1 MAQFEGGW
9 KNRGLTDQERALDG
23 RAVMAAQDSQ
33 RTFERIRA
41 QVPRWSPERK
51 SRLVTRLAEEG
62 LSPTQIRQ
70 QITRLGVDPAEV
82 EGTLAKLPQPVTAGA
97 PAQPAPAPTQAATPD
112 PSAPPEPTAQ
122 PQPSAQPEPT
132 AQPSAPEDWSD
143 LMRGLDESVHRKA
156 VAERHAAER
165 TVAGHLVEA
174 PKAVARGATGAL
186 GETLKGLQLDADRME
201 HRRGVGP
208 DRPVEEGRLYRAG
221 EFFSEGVR
229 ERLAPHPAYEQSFV
243 QQAAE
248 GGGSLAFYAGLAVA
262 GRGAGMTRG
271 GAQYV
276 APALSAQAA
285 GQSEAYQNVKQF
297 MEENPE
303 RAAEL
308 GIDDEY
314 ALELSA
320 EGRLP
325 GIVQILS
332 LGPILRRIPES
343 MRPSASAYLMRR
355 MGEAGAT
362 EYTVENAG
370 ALLQNL
376 LRREYDEDHPIWDE
390 VPERGETAAVGAA
403 ALQALLFPLQR
414 RGARAPSATRD
425 TEQDAPLDSL
435 YGQEQQP
442 EGERFERVEPEA
454 PADADMAQTP
464 MDVEQPAAEDARFI
478 ADPQAYGQDQD
489 GVDLGLEAEAEGRPE
504 PAPTTAADDTGA
516 EYPTQ
521 EIPVAQLELSEDV
534 PQFKRGAD
542 DSGVVEP
549 LGGQYERL
557 GTAPILVWEREDG
570 RREVVTGRHRLDLA
584 RRTGEQTIPAQVVR
598 EADGFS
604 REDAMVADAE
614 MNIRDGQGEVADY
627 AAYFK
632 QRGTDEAQAQRRGLL
647 ERAKGRDG
655 FTIASQGSD
664 TLYQLHQGE
673 QIGDRQAAAV
683 ARAAPND
690 ERLQALGI
698 ERIQRGENIETATS
712 MMQAV
717 QAMGAEGR
725 GPEQVDMFGLDDSAM
740 RQAEELAKKAA
751 ARQREISE
759 DIRLLRNPSKNPQRA
774 RELGIDVQDETGAR
788 ERLRSLEAERERW
801 QRWHTDPELRQ
812 TLLQETQ
819 GEAPAQE
826 PAQEQ
831 QPPGPVAEGQTDLLG
846 QAVPEQREAPAEA
859 PAPEQ
864 TDMIGGATQE
874 QQRLHDEQRA
884 VDERLSGG
892 EAGHV
897 PAGAGEGALFD
908 GSQAQTDIA
917 DAPAAPELVY
927 KADGSPYPTQAAARA
942 AARSRKLTDHTPE
955 QVGEGAWALR
965 PPEAEPSA
973 QTDAPAESTA
983 EPSPEAVA
991 EPTPEPQPAAE
1002 PAATTPSEPFTPTHE
1017 ASDGELVRALEDE
1030 DGVYVNQAGEEIIDP
1045 GARPLPAERQQPV
1058 EAAEQPAAEQ
1068 PAAEQPAAEPAAAQD
1083 AEDTA
1088 RALGLDGDLYHG
1100 TAAGI
1105 DFDRFDAARSGSG
1118 VGMNAF
1124 DQGDHFYLTES
1135 RRAAE
1140 LFGQWAENKRELQ
1153 ASRIPPD
1160 DARGS
1165 VLTFRLD
1172 PDARVM
1178 QVEQMPRGRDRAQ
1191 QVIDQA
1197 QEQGYDA
1204 IAFPE
1209 RGFETVEGSLDVYNL
1224 IRSEGLPRTL
1234 IVLNEDALTRA
1245 RDEAQAAAI
1254 DEQQP
1259 RHILRALGAPL
1270 PRSNESKG
1278 DARKRAEKALE
1289 AARRIDEGVDRLT
1302 GKTIKEQILAPLGL
1316 AKNGRVAEIR
1326 ERVKQWRRENPD
1338 SALTE
1343 RAEIARRY
1351 DAGELSVADA
1361 REQGL
1366 LRQHPGAFPKK
1377 VRSLL
1382 HDTGNTGAYDW
1393 QKGLEEFLEAR
1404 GDQNVQDS
1412 YNLNREVAA
1421 GYFDR
1426 GEIGE
1431 TPAHLRR
1438 VLAAREFGLDVP
1450 AKAWAAYEDLSDVR
1464 AQRESRREQAVE
1476 DKEESRRQK
1485 EERLLSSEELALT
1498 DQKFESGR
1506 RTRAIKREVARRLR
1520 EQMERASDPQVRQE
1534 LELSLFFTDR
1544 DSVSDEKGRR
1554 LVAEHSEK
1562 EHDHAREL
1570 RQQLTEEVRR
1580 ENQDRDTEA
1589 LERETQ
1595 AAEGDWLRSR
1605 WRRMSRDHRHR
1616 IAEEAGEADPLST
1629 SRQGHEEIRS
1639 EVLERLRPLIQRDHS
1654 EDSPRTR
1661 LDQMRPSERVE
1672 LARRA
1677 GLKPSRGLVLTGNLS
1692 QSEVETLARQL
1703 EQESPS
1709 RVDQAA
1715 AETDTDPSEAQA
1727 EAGNYRKGQVSLHG
1741 LEISIENPRGSTRSG
1756 TAADGTRWETTM
1768 ADHYGYIRRSEG
1780 ADGDHVDVFLGRQAE
1795 DPSLPVFI
1803 VNQVDPQSGAFDEH
1817 KVMLGYPN
1825 EQAAREGYLANYEPG
1840 WQGLG
1845 SIEAMDLE
1853 GFKAWVRSDQ
1863 TAEPADSL
1871 AGQLAGMDEAELSA
1885 LFDEVAAE
1893 SGAAQTERPQG
1904 ARAKTAEKPDGKKR
1918 PRKQQARAEQQ
1929 ESVERT
1935 AAEIAKSMGGNL
1947 SSAGQ
1952 EAVSG
1957 LAALF
1962 GAKAGRLSSGLSF
1975 DENTYQQAKP
1985 HFQAMLR
1992 DFQAAGKD
2000 LRAFIRAVL
2009 DNFGTGIKPYVLR
2022 FARDLQEE
2030 QGHGDQDAVSAGD
2043 GGAGTAAVPGVD
2055 ALREDGGASEQ
2066 GLEAGAR
2073 DVSGTDRQR
2082 AEVSERG
2089 SEAALQEGG
2098 RGDRARDVH
2107 RVRERPGRDP
2117 QNFTVEPGGLQE
2129 TRGPKQKARD
2139 NLAAIELIQALEAEG
2154 RPATPEE
2161 QAQLARYIGWGGL
2174 KGAFPD
2180 AQGEYAKGYRDIGTR
2195 LRELLSDTEYRT
2207 AERSLQYAHY
2217 TSETVTRGMWDL
2229 VRRLGFDGGQVFEP
2243 GMGVGNFPATMPAD
2257 VAARTHY
2264 AGLELDHITARIA
2277 RALYPRWGVRQDDFT
2292 RAPLPRDTFD
2302 LVIGNPPFADIPIR
2316 SDSRY
2321 PQGFLLHDYFFAKS
2335 LDAVRPGGLLA
2346 FVTSAGTMNKADA
2359 SAREYLADRADLV
2372 GAIRLPGAAFEKTAH
2387 TSVTTDIVVLRKR
2400 LEGEPAGDRS
2410 WTETVEVTLP
2420 NKHGQS
2426 ITGRMSRYFADNPD
2440 MILGEQGFFD
2450 PLYENR
2456 YAVRGIKGQS
2466 LDKALERA
2474 IEQFPENVMAE
2485 EATQAERAEI
2495 DFGTDQKKDGS
2506 FYFDG
2511 ERLMQLNDGVGVPVQ
2526 ARGKGQSSGLPKTH
2540 IERIRGLVPIRDA
2553 LRAVY
2558 AADLA
2563 GQKENAKVARQRLNE
2578 AYDAFVERFGPI
2590 NKLERQTRRA
2600 TLVQKE
2606 AARAEAREE
2615 ARYAGEPWF
2624 EGDFDPS
2631 GMIAEGASLTK
2642 IAAARQAAREAAER
2656 EGRTFDEG
2664 SFDPDSVQDTV
2675 IEKRENIDPFKDDP
2689 ENYRLRAIEE
2699 YNDETGEAIKSGIF
2713 FEDIITRERAPEIRS
2728 VNDAMLHVLNR
2739 KGRLDIPEIAALA
2752 GKSQTQTIEELGESI
2767 FKLPGTEDT
2776 YVLRDAY
2783 LSGNVREK
2791 LRQAEAAAAKNPEF
2805 ERNVAALE
2813 AVQPVDL
2820 TPSEINAALG
2830 APWIPEPV
2838 LEQFATEALGL
2849 RTLTARYTPKLAYW
2863 EIRGDKASAAA
2874 TSEWGT
2880 ADLSATEL
2888 IEHAANRRT
2897 PQIVRKEKLPD
2908 GSEHKWVDSAATQAA
2923 QDKLK
2928 GIKEKFSAWAWE
2940 DEGRAAELAEIYN
2953 EQFNSTV
2960 VREYDGSYLTT
2971 PGVSSAWQWRPHQKR
2986 VIARII
2992 QSGNTYMAHGVG
3004 AGKTSAMIGAGMEMR
3019 RLGLVNKPM
3028 YVVPNHMLGQFAKE
3042 FYEQYPTARIAVADE
3057 RRFHTNRRKQFIANV
3072 ANEDLDAIIITHSS
3086 FFMIPMS
3093 DEFQD
3098 GLIQQQLDDYR
3109 ELLEQMDKDADNRIT
3124 RGRLQKQIERLE
3136 QRLTGK
3142 ADKATDQVFT
3152 FEEMGVDFLF
3162 VDEAH
3167 TFRKLDFATKMSSV
3181 KGITSEGSKAS
3192 WDLYAKSR
3200 YLEGVK
3206 PGQNLVLAS
3215 GTAVTNTMAE
3225 LYTISRYLQPQ
3236 ELEARGLS
3244 HFDAWAGAFGD
3255 TATELEQDA
3264 AGNYKSVTR
3273 FAKFVNVPELSQ
3285 MVRQNMDVV
3294 TSEQLAQYVTR
3305 PRLRGGKRQMHLAE
3319 RSAALID
3326 YQDKLA
3332 ARMKAIE
3339 NRKGPAEKGD
3349 DILLSIIGDG
3359 RHAAIDMRLADPELS
3374 EDPGSKLNLLVENV
3388 ADVYHRT
3395 GAQPFYEPRADGYSE
3410 NPVDAGP
3417 ATQMVFADLGL
3428 SGKRGLSVPNYIR
3441 AELARRGVPRSEIA
3455 DIRDYKSHAAR
3466 QRLFNDMNEGKVRVL
3481 IGSTAKMGT
3490 GVNAQRRLY
3499 AVHNL
3504 DPLWFPADDEQRN
3517 GRIRRQG
3524 NMNPE
3529 IEIHDYS
3536 TKGTYD
3542 ATMWQMMERKAR
3554 FIEAFFRGDPTLRDM
3569 DDLGEA
3575 SQYEQAK
3582 ALSTADPRVMQLTE
3596 LRQDLEREQRR
3607 KDAHQREQSG
3617 IRQRINRAQM
3627 SRQASEN
3634 RIPRIEQDIAQR
3646 QDTTGDAFRAQ
3657 VGDQAFTDRLEA
3669 GQAMLQRIEELKQGQ
3684 GMAPP
3689 KKIGEIGGF
3698 DIMATV
3704 WGTHERFAD
3713 VGLKRAGDYSADVRV
3728 TGSARGLVQS
3738 LEYQLRGF
3746 ESEIEHH
3753 RKRIA
3758 EAEQEIREYESRL
3771 GQEYDGAE
3779 RLEDLQTQVRAIE
3792 AELARESQDAGQAGG
3807 GEERYARG
3815 PYHDPWIGM
3824 VPRQGP
3830 SEHYTQRQGDEAD
3843 WHHSMVV
3850 VDMDAYDADDTL
3862 RYVRY
3867 GDAHEV
3873 RISGSPA
3880 LAPYGR
3886 GRAQIR
3892 RMATEMIERGTPG
3905 DVRLRVDDMALGHE
3919 MEGVDLGALRDWA
3932 EGPSLARSSA
3942 PGQGLLVEQARRHV
3956 AAVSA
3961 GWDGPRLETVQS
3973 VRDLPGDIH
3982 ALAEQAGA
3990 LEDMRGVYYR
4000 GVIYLVADRHDSA
4013 QALERTLLHEAVGHY
4028 GLRNLLG
4035 TRIRPVLN
4043 QVWAATG
4050 GVKGNQS
4057 IIDSYF
4063 QPGTFDPQNAT
4074 HRAIIAEER
4083 LAQMA
4088 EDGTHAGI
4096 IERAVA
4102 ALREWLRGL
4111 GLTIRLNDADLR
4123 ALLRRAHR
4131 SLEAQTPDQM
4141 AGEAAFA
4148 RRGQEGTEALDRQRQ
4163 VSEGIRKGAP
4173 VDRMFSA
4180 VFDLTGSTDEYG
4192 RFRPGVQLT
4201 EQIRKTL
4208 HERTVDPEGTF
4219 GRWLHPL
4226 VERARAGLID
4236 RYGVPESFIQ
4246 RDAARE
4252 SESRRILGQM
4262 EGLVEQIQKADL
4274 SREERLVLQRVL
4286 DEGEVPTEA
4295 LESLSVPI
4303 RAALDDLTGQMIE
4316 LGLMK
4321 ADSAITDWLH
4331 RSYQKHE
4338 AELSGLPKWMHQA
4351 QRKHRKKIG
4360 GDSLRM
4366 RGLKEEVTT
4375 ERLLR
4380 NVPRDWWGR
4389 KLRPGQA
4396 DTHLVGTEWVMLD
4409 RLEHTPEGMDPL
4421 TGMDPAQPAQRRV
4434 RERVFWPADREL
4446 PARFDTWE
4454 NRGTFEVAGTRGEK
4468 LILRRDFTRAER
4480 EDMGQVLDVRYNLIK
4495 SFQLLAHDISS
4506 ARFFSDIAKN
4516 PDWATMEP
4524 TTETG
4529 EAAEIVNAEEARRLS
4544 TFVGVD
4550 WVRVPETRVAKGA
4563 KAFKWG
4569 DLAGMYVRPEIWRDL
4584 NELDIMQTPGTWRK
4598 LLTHWKLNKTARSPV
4613 VHVNNVMSNLGLM
4626 DLIDVRVR
4634 DLAAGIREFAHKG
4647 PMYQEAREHG
4657 AFGGTFVH
4665 QEIQRDVLAPIVD
4678 EMLAEARRGE
4688 ESMGG
4693 RVRFLSQLGYR
4704 LWDGVKK
4711 ADRRMVDFYQV
4722 EDEIFRM
4729 GTYMRL
4735 RGMGMDAPEAAR
4747 QARVQFLDYNI
4758 RAPWVNAARQSVL
4771 PFISYTYR
4779 AAPAIATAI
4788 AHRPWKLA
4796 KYITIGYLTNLLAF
4810 ELEPGDEDEE
4820 RRTMRPEVQGM
4831 TWASIPFTDIGWN
4844 RMVRLPWRDQYDN
4857 PMYIDIMRWVP
4868 AGDVFDT
4875 QQGVTGV
4882 PAWLQMGG
4890 PLQIGFELYLN
4901 KQNFTGQ
4908 EIYDPLASDWQDRL
4922 NARIGYLWRAYVPSG
4937 AYIPGSW
4944 HNASLMSALRGE
4956 RDLLDRPASI
4966 PQSLASGVGI
4976 KARGHDVDLGYWF
4989 RSMEIDQRRR
4999 ALHAE
5004 RRALERD
5011 YRRNAI
5017 SYPAYNRAVR
5027 RIEVKTDHLSS
5038 TAAAIA
5044 PR

>member
-1 MAQFEGGW
+1 M
-9 KNRGLTDQERALDG
+9 
-23 RAVMAAQDSQ
+23 
-33 RTFERIRA
+33 
-41 QVPRWSPERK
+41 
-51 SRLVTRLAEEG
+51 
-62 LSPTQIRQ
+62 
-70 QITRLGVDPAEV
+70 
-82 EGTLAKLPQPVTAGA
+82 
-97 PAQPAPAPTQAATPD
+97 
-112 PSAPPEPTAQ
+112 
-122 PQPSAQPEPT
+122 
-132 AQPSAPEDWSD
+132 
-143 LMRGLDESVHRKA
+143 
-156 VAERHAAER
+156 
-165 TVAGHLVEA
+165 
-174 PKAVARGATGAL
+174 
-186 GETLKGLQLDADRME
+186 
-201 HRRGVGP
+201 
-208 DRPVEEGRLYRAG
+208 
-221 EFFSEGVR
+221 
-229 ERLAPHPAYEQSFV
+229 
-243 QQAAE
+243 
-248 GGGSLAFYAGLAVA
+248 
-262 GRGAGMTRG
+262 
-271 GAQYV
+271 
-276 APALSAQAA
+276 
-285 GQSEAYQNVKQF
+285 
-297 MEENPE
+297 
-303 RAAEL
+303 
-308 GIDDEY
+308 
-314 ALELSA
+314 
-320 EGRLP
+320 
-325 GIVQILS
+325 
-332 LGPILRRIPES
+332 
-343 MRPSASAYLMRR
+343 
-355 MGEAGAT
+355 
-362 EYTVENAG
+362 
-370 ALLQNL
+370 
-376 LRREYDEDHPIWDE
+376 
-390 VPERGETAAVGAA
+390 
-403 ALQALLFPLQR
+403 
-414 RGARAPSATRD
+414 
-425 TEQDAPLDSL
+425 
-435 YGQEQQP
+435 
-442 EGERFERVEPEA
+442 
-454 PADADMAQTP
+454 
-464 MDVEQPAAEDARFI
+464 
-478 ADPQAYGQDQD
+478 
-489 GVDLGLEAEAEGRPE
+489 
-504 PAPTTAADDTGA
+504 
-516 EYPTQ
+516 
-521 EIPVAQLELSEDV
+521 
-534 PQFKRGAD
+534 
-542 DSGVVEP
+542 
-549 LGGQYERL
+549 
-557 GTAPILVWEREDG
+557 
-570 RREVVTGRHRLDLA
+570 
-584 RRTGEQTIPAQVVR
+584 
-598 EADGFS
+598 
-604 REDAMVADAE
+604 
-614 MNIRDGQGEVADY
+614 
-627 AAYFK
+627 
-632 QRGTDEAQAQRRGLL
+632 
-647 ERAKGRDG
+647 
-655 FTIASQGSD
+655 
-664 TLYQLHQGE
+664 
-673 QIGDRQAAAV
+673 
-683 ARAAPND
+683 
-690 ERLQALGI
+690 
-698 ERIQRGENIETATS
+698 
-712 MMQAV
+712 
-717 QAMGAEGR
+717 
-725 GPEQVDMFGLDDSAM
+725 
-740 RQAEELAKKAA
+740 
-751 ARQREISE
+751 
-759 DIRLLRNPSKNPQRA
+759 
-774 RELGIDVQDETGAR
+774 
-788 ERLRSLEAERERW
+788 
-801 QRWHTDPELRQ
+801 
-812 TLLQETQ
+812 
-819 GEAPAQE
+819 
-826 PAQEQ
+826 
-831 QPPGPVAEGQTDLLG
+831 
-846 QAVPEQREAPAEA
+846 
-859 PAPEQ
+859 
-864 TDMIGGATQE
+864 
-874 QQRLHDEQRA
+874 
-884 VDERLSGG
+884 
-892 EAGHV
+892 
-897 PAGAGEGALFD
+897 
-908 GSQAQTDIA
+908 
-917 DAPAAPELVY
+917 
-927 KADGSPYPTQAAARA
+927 
-942 AARSRKLTDHTPE
+942 
-955 QVGEGAWALR
+955 
-965 PPEAEPSA
+965 
-973 QTDAPAESTA
+973 
-983 EPSPEAVA
+983 
-991 EPTPEPQPAAE
+991 
-1002 PAATTPSEPFTPTHE
+1002 
-1017 ASDGELVRALEDE
+1017 
-1030 DGVYVNQAGEEIIDP
+1030 
-1045 GARPLPAERQQPV
+1045 
-1058 EAAEQPAAEQ
+1058 
-1068 PAAEQPAAEPAAAQD
+1068 
-1083 AEDTA
+1083 
-1088 RALGLDGDLYHG
+1088 
-1100 TAAGI
+1100 
-1105 DFDRFDAARSGSG
+1105 
-1118 VGMNAF
+1118 
-1124 DQGDHFYLTES
+1124 
-1135 RRAAE
+1135 
-1140 LFGQWAENKRELQ
+1140 
-1153 ASRIPPD
+1153 
-1160 DARGS
+1160 
-1165 VLTFRLD
+1165 
-1172 PDARVM
+1172 
-1178 QVEQMPRGRDRAQ
+1178 
-1191 QVIDQA
+1191 
-1197 QEQGYDA
+1197 
-1204 IAFPE
+1204 
-1209 RGFETVEGSLDVYNL
+1209 
-1224 IRSEGLPRTL
+1224 
-1234 IVLNEDALTRA
+1234 
-1245 RDEAQAAAI
+1245 
-1254 DEQQP
+1254 
-1259 RHILRALGAPL
+1259 
-1270 PRSNESKG
+1270 
-1278 DARKRAEKALE
+1278 
-1289 AARRIDEGVDRLT
+1289 
-1302 GKTIKEQILAPLGL
+1302 
-1316 AKNGRVAEIR
+1316 
-1326 ERVKQWRRENPD
+1326 
-1338 SALTE
+1338 
-1343 RAEIARRY
+1343 
-1351 DAGELSVADA
+1351 
-1361 REQGL
+1361 
-1366 LRQHPGAFPKK
+1366 
-1377 VRSLL
+1377 
-1382 HDTGNTGAYDW
+1382 
-1393 QKGLEEFLEAR
+1393 
-1404 GDQNVQDS
+1404 
-1412 YNLNREVAA
+1412 
-1421 GYFDR
+1421 
-1426 GEIGE
+1426 
-1431 TPAHLRR
+1431 
-1438 VLAAREFGLDVP
+1438 
-1450 AKAWAAYEDLSDVR
+1450 
-1464 AQRESRREQAVE
+1464 
-1476 DKEESRRQK
+1476 
-1485 EERLLSSEELALT
+1485 
-1498 DQKFESGR
+1498 
-1506 RTRAIKREVARRLR
+1506 
-1520 EQMERASDPQVRQE
+1520 
-1534 LELSLFFTDR
+1534 
-1544 DSVSDEKGRR
+1544 
-1554 LVAEHSEK
+1554 
-1562 EHDHAREL
+1562 
-1570 RQQLTEEVRR
+1570 
-1580 ENQDRDTEA
+1580 
-1589 LERETQ
+1589 
-1595 AAEGDWLRSR
+1595 
-1605 WRRMSRDHRHR
+1605 
-1616 IAEEAGEADPLST
+1616 
-1629 SRQGHEEIRS
+1629 
-1639 EVLERLRPLIQRDHS
+1639 
-1654 EDSPRTR
+1654 
-1661 LDQMRPSERVE
+1661 
-1672 LARRA
+1672 
-1677 GLKPSRGLVLTGNLS
+1677 
-1692 QSEVETLARQL
+1692 
-1703 EQESPS
+1703 
-1709 RVDQAA
+1709 
-1715 AETDTDPSEAQA
+1715 
-1727 EAGNYRKGQVSLHG
+1727 
-1741 LEISIENPRGSTRSG
+1741 
-1756 TAADGTRWETTM
+1756 
-1768 ADHYGYIRRSEG
+1768 
-1780 ADGDHVDVFLGRQAE
+1780 
-1795 DPSLPVFI
+1795 
-1803 VNQVDPQSGAFDEH
+1803 
-1817 KVMLGYPN
+1817 
-1825 EQAAREGYLANYEPG
+1825 
-1840 WQGLG
+1840 
-1845 SIEAMDLE
+1845 
-1853 GFKAWVRSDQ
+1853 
-1863 TAEPADSL
+1863 
-1871 AGQLAGMDEAELSA
+1871 
-1885 LFDEVAAE
+1885 
-1893 SGAAQTERPQG
+1893 
-1904 ARAKTAEKPDGKKR
+1904 
-1918 PRKQQARAEQQ
+1918 
-1929 ESVERT
+1929 
-1935 AAEIAKSMGGNL
+1935 
-1947 SSAGQ
+1947 
-1952 EAVSG
+1952 
-1957 LAALF
+1957 
-1962 GAKAGRLSSGLSF
+1962 
-1975 DENTYQQAKP
+1975 
-1985 HFQAMLR
+1985 
-1992 DFQAAGKD
+1992 
-2000 LRAFIRAVL
+2000 
-2009 DNFGTGIKPYVLR
+2009 
-2022 FARDLQEE
+2022 
-2030 QGHGDQDAVSAGD
+2030 
-2043 GGAGTAAVPGVD
+2043 
-2055 ALREDGGASEQ
+2055 
-2066 GLEAGAR
+2066 
-2073 DVSGTDRQR
+2073 
-2082 AEVSERG
+2082 
-2089 SEAALQEGG
+2089 
-2098 RGDRARDVH
+2098 
-2107 RVRERPGRDP
+2107 
-2117 QNFTVEPGGLQE
+2117 
-2129 TRGPKQKARD
+2129 
-2139 NLAAIELIQALEAEG
+2139 
-2154 RPATPEE
+2154 
-2161 QAQLARYIGWGGL
+2161 
-2174 KGAFPD
+2174 
-2180 AQGEYAKGYRDIGTR
+2180 
-2195 LRELLSDTEYRT
+2195 
-2207 AERSLQYAHY
+2207 QYAHY

-2420 NKHGQS
+2420 NKQGQS
-2426 ITGRMSRYFADNPD
+2426 ITGRMSRYFAENPE
-2440 MILGEQGFFD
+2440 MVLGEQGFFD

-2456 YAVRGIKGQS
+2456 YAVRGVKGQP
-2466 LDKALERA
+2466 LDKALARA

-2485 EATQAERAEI
+2485 GVTQDERAEI

-2511 ERLMQLNDGVGVPVQ
+2511 ERLMQVRDGVGVPVQ
-2526 ARGKGQSSGLPKTH
+2526 ARGKGQAGIAKGH

-2563 GQKENAKVARQRLNE
+2563 GQADNAKVARARLNE

-2590 NKLERQTRRA
+2590 NKLERQFRRP
-2600 TLVQKE
+2600 TIVQQE

-2615 ARYAGEPWF
+2615 ARYAGEIWR
-2624 EGDFDPS
+2624 EGDFDAS
-2631 GMIAEGASLTK
+2631 GLIAEGASLTK
-2642 IAAARQAAREAAER
+2642 VAAARKTAREQAER
-2656 EGRTFDEG
+2656 EGRSFDEG
-2664 SFDPDSVQDTV
+2664 SFDPAAMEDLV
-2675 IEKRENIDPFKDDP
+2675 IEKRENIDPFMDDP
-2689 ENYRLRAIEE
+2689 ESYRLRAIEVYSE
-2699 YNDETGEAIKSGIF
+2699 ETGESGKSDVF
-2713 FEDIITRERAPEIRS
+2713 FENIITRERAPEIRS

-2739 KGRLDIPEIAALA
+2739 KGRLDIPEIAALS
-2752 GKSQTQTIEELGESI
+2752 GKSQTQAIEELGESI
-2767 FKLPGTEDT
+2767 YKLPGTEDT

-2791 LRQAEAAAAKNPEF
+2791 LRRAEAAAEKNPEF
-2805 ERNVAALE
+2805 ERNVTALE

-2820 TPSEINAALG
+2820 TPSEISATLG
-2830 APWIPEPV
+2830 APWIPEAIV
-2838 LEQFATEALGL
+2838 ERFATDGLGL

-2863 EIRGDKASAAA
+2863 EVSGDKGSAASTA
-2874 TSEWGT
+2874 EWGT

-2888 IEHAANRRT
+2888 IEHALNRRT
-2897 PQIVRKEKLPD
+2897 PQVTRSEKLAD
-2908 GSEHKWVDSAATQAA
+2908 GTRTTWVDTEATQAA

-2928 GIKEKFSAWAWE
+2928 TIKEKFSTWAWE

-2971 PGVSSAWQWRPHQKR
+2971 LGVSSAWQWRPHQKR

-3004 AGKTSAMIGAGMEMR
+3004 AGKTSAMIGSGMEMR

-3028 YVVPNHMLGQFAKE
+3028 YVVPNHMLAQFTKE

-3057 RRFHTNRRKQFIANV
+3057 RRFHTSRRKQFIANV
-3072 ANEDLDAIIITHSS
+3072 ASEDLDAIIITHSA
-3086 FFMIPMS
+3086 FGMIPVS
-3093 DEFQD
+3093 NEFQD
-3098 GLIQQQLDDYR
+3098 GLIQQQIDDYR
-3109 ELLEQMDKDADNRIT
+3109 ELLEQMDKDAENRIT
-3124 RGRLQKQIERLE
+3124 RSRLQKQIERLE

-3142 ADKATDQVFT
+3142 AEKATDQVFT

-3167 TFRKLDFATKMSSV
+3167 YFRKLDFATKMSGV
-3181 KGITSEGSKAS
+3181 KGVSPEGSKAS

-3200 YLEGVK
+3200 HLERVN

-3255 TATELEQDA
+3255 TVTDLEQDA

-3273 FAKFVNVPELSQ
+3273 FAKFVNVPELSN

-3294 TSEQLAQYVTR
+3294 TSQQLGEYVTR
-3305 PRLRGGKRQMHLAE
+3305 PRLRGGKRQMNLAE
-3319 RSAALID
+3319 RSEALVE
-3326 YQDKLA
+3326 YQAKLA
-3332 ARMKAIE
+3332 ARMEAIE
-3339 NRKGPAEKGD
+3339 RRKGPPEPGD
-3349 DILLSIIGDG
+3349 DIMLSVINDG
-3359 RHAAIDMRLADPELS
+3359 RHAAIDMRLADREVS
-3374 EDPGSKLNLLVENV
+3374 EDPGSKLNMLIDNV
-3388 ADVYHRT
+3388 AEIHRRT
-3395 GAQPFYEPRADGYSE
+3395 SAQPFYEPRADGYSE
-3410 NPVDAGP
+3410 TPVDAGP
-3417 ATQMVFADLGL
+3417 ATQMIFANLGL
-3428 SGKRGLSVPNYIR
+3428 SGTRGFSVPNYIR

-3455 DIRDYKSHAAR
+3455 DIRDYKTHAAR
-3466 QRLFNDMNEGKVRVL
+3466 QRLFNDVNEGKVRVL
-3481 IGSTAKMGT
+3481 IGSTAKMST

-3504 DPLWFPADDEQRN
+3504 DPLWYPADDEQRN
-3517 GRIRRQG
+3517 GRILRQG

-3542 ATMWQMMERKAR
+3542 STMWQMMERKAR
-3554 FIEAFFRGDPTLRDM
+3554 FIEGFFRGDPTLRDM

-3582 ALSTADPRVMQLTE
+3582 ALSTADPRIMQLTE
-3596 LRQDLEREQRR
+3596 LRQNLEREQRR
-3607 KDAHQREQSG
+3607 KAAHQREQSV

-3646 QDTTGDAFRAQ
+3646 QDTSGEAFTAKI
-3657 VGDQAFTDRLEA
+3657 GDQAFTDRLEA

-3728 TGSARGLVQS
+3728 TGSARGLIQS
-3738 LEYQLRGF
+3738 LEHQLRGF

-3753 RKRIA
+3753 RKRIT
-3758 EAEQEIREYESRL
+3758 EAEQEVREYESRL
-3771 GQEYDGAE
+3771 SQEYDGAE
-3779 RLEDLQTQVRAIE
+3779 RLEDLQGQVRALE
-3792 AELARESQDAGQAGG
+3792 AELARESQEGGEAGG
-3807 GEERYARG
+3807 SEERYARG

-3830 SEHYTQRQGDEAD
+3830 SEHYTQRQGDAVD
-3843 WHHSMVV
+3843 WHHSNIV
-3850 VDMDAYDADDTL
+3850 VDMDAYEADDTL

-3892 RMATEMIERGTPG
+3892 RMATEMVERGTPG

-3932 EGPSLARSSA
+3932 EGPSLKRSSTL
-3942 PGQGLLVEQARRHV
+3942 GQGLPVEQARRHV
-3956 AAVSA
+3956 ATVSA
-3961 GWDGPRLETVQS
+3961 GWNGPRLETVQS
-3973 VRDLPGDIH
+3973 VRDLPADIH

-4035 TRIRPVLN
+4035 TGIRPVLN

-4050 GVKGNQS
+4050 GVKGNQA

-4409 RLEHTPEGMDPL
+4409 RLEYTPEGMDPL
-4421 TGMDPAQPAQRRV
+4421 TGMDPAQLAQRRV

-4529 EAAEIVNAEEARRLS
+4529 EAPEIVNAEEARRLS

-4563 KAFKWG
+4563 RAFKWG

-4598 LLTHWKLNKTARSPV
+4598 LLTHWKLMKTARSPV

-4796 KYITIGYLTNLLAF
+4796 KYITIGYLANLLAF

-4857 PMYIDIMRWVP
+4857 PMYLDIMRWVP

-4908 EIYDPLASDWQDRL
+4908 EIYDPLASDWRDRL
-4922 NARIGYLWRAYVPSG
+4922 NARMGFLWRAYVPSG

-4956 RDLLDRPASI
+4956 RDLLDRPTSI

-4989 RSMEIDQRRR
+4989 RSMEIEQRRR

-5011 YRRNAI
+5011 YQRNAI

-5027 RIEVKTDHLSS
+5027 RVEAKTNHLSS

>member
-1 MAQFEGGW
+1 
-9 KNRGLTDQERALDG
+9 
-23 RAVMAAQDSQ
+23 
-33 RTFERIRA
+33 
-41 QVPRWSPERK
+41 
-51 SRLVTRLAEEG
+51 
-62 LSPTQIRQ
+62 
-70 QITRLGVDPAEV
+70 
-82 EGTLAKLPQPVTAGA
+82 
-97 PAQPAPAPTQAATPD
+97 
-112 PSAPPEPTAQ
+112 
-122 PQPSAQPEPT
+122 
-132 AQPSAPEDWSD
+132 
-143 LMRGLDESVHRKA
+143 
-156 VAERHAAER
+156 
-165 TVAGHLVEA
+165 
-174 PKAVARGATGAL
+174 
-186 GETLKGLQLDADRME
+186 
-201 HRRGVGP
+201 
-208 DRPVEEGRLYRAG
+208 
-221 EFFSEGVR
+221 
-229 ERLAPHPAYEQSFV
+229 
-243 QQAAE
+243 
-248 GGGSLAFYAGLAVA
+248 
-262 GRGAGMTRG
+262 
-271 GAQYV
+271 
-276 APALSAQAA
+276 
-285 GQSEAYQNVKQF
+285 
-297 MEENPE
+297 
-303 RAAEL
+303 
-308 GIDDEY
+308 
-314 ALELSA
+314 
-320 EGRLP
+320 
-325 GIVQILS
+325 
-332 LGPILRRIPES
+332 
-343 MRPSASAYLMRR
+343 
-355 MGEAGAT
+355 
-362 EYTVENAG
+362 
-370 ALLQNL
+370 
-376 LRREYDEDHPIWDE
+376 
-390 VPERGETAAVGAA
+390 
-403 ALQALLFPLQR
+403 
-414 RGARAPSATRD
+414 
-425 TEQDAPLDSL
+425 
-435 YGQEQQP
+435 
-442 EGERFERVEPEA
+442 
-454 PADADMAQTP
+454 
-464 MDVEQPAAEDARFI
+464 
-478 ADPQAYGQDQD
+478 
-489 GVDLGLEAEAEGRPE
+489 
-504 PAPTTAADDTGA
+504 
-516 EYPTQ
+516 
-521 EIPVAQLELSEDV
+521 
-534 PQFKRGAD
+534 
-542 DSGVVEP
+542 
-549 LGGQYERL
+549 
-557 GTAPILVWEREDG
+557 
-570 RREVVTGRHRLDLA
+570 
-584 RRTGEQTIPAQVVR
+584 
-598 EADGFS
+598 
-604 REDAMVADAE
+604 
-614 MNIRDGQGEVADY
+614 
-627 AAYFK
+627 
-632 QRGTDEAQAQRRGLL
+632 
-647 ERAKGRDG
+647 
-655 FTIASQGSD
+655 
-664 TLYQLHQGE
+664 
-673 QIGDRQAAAV
+673 
-683 ARAAPND
+683 
-690 ERLQALGI
+690 
-698 ERIQRGENIETATS
+698 
-712 MMQAV
+712 
-717 QAMGAEGR
+717 
-725 GPEQVDMFGLDDSAM
+725 
-740 RQAEELAKKAA
+740 
-751 ARQREISE
+751 
-759 DIRLLRNPSKNPQRA
+759 
-774 RELGIDVQDETGAR
+774 
-788 ERLRSLEAERERW
+788 
-801 QRWHTDPELRQ
+801 
-812 TLLQETQ
+812 
-819 GEAPAQE
+819 
-826 PAQEQ
+826 
-831 QPPGPVAEGQTDLLG
+831 
-846 QAVPEQREAPAEA
+846 
-859 PAPEQ
+859 
-864 TDMIGGATQE
+864 MIGGATPE

-942 AARSRKLTDHTPE
+942 AARSRKLSDHTPE

-965 PPEAEPSA
+965 PPQAEPSA
-973 QTDAPAESTA
+973 QTAAPAEAAT

-1030 DGVYVNQAGEEIIDP
+1030 DGVYVNQAGEEIIDS

-1058 EAAEQPAAEQ
+1058 EAAEQT
-1068 PAAEQPAAEPAAAQD
+1068 AAEPAAAQG

-1153 ASRIPPD
+1153 ASRMPPD

-1178 QVEQMPRGRDRAQ
+1178 QVERMPRGRDRAQ
-1191 QVIDQA
+1191 KVIDQA

-1234 IVLNEDALTRA
+1234 IVLNEDAFTRT

-1351 DAGELSVADA
+1351 DAGKLSVADA
-1361 REQGL
+1361 WEQGL
-1366 LRQHPGAFPKK
+1366 IRQHPGAFPKK

-1382 HDTGNTGAYDW
+1382 HDTGNTGVYDW

-1404 GDQNVQDS
+1404 DDQNVQDS

-1421 GYFDR
+1421 GYFDG

-1431 TPAHLRR
+1431 IPAHLRR

-1464 AQRESRREQAVE
+1464 AERERSREQAAE
-1476 DKEESRRQK
+1476 REQERQRQQEEQALDA
-1485 EERLLSSEELALT
+1485 ERLMEY
-1498 DQKFESGR
+1498 DRGHESGR
-1506 RTRAIKREVARRLR
+1506 RKKAIRREAARRLR
-1520 EQMERASDPQVRQE
+1520 EQMERAGDPQVRRE
-1534 LELSLFFTDR
+1534 LELALYVADRGSFTD
-1544 DSVSDEKGRR
+1544 EHGRKLLSNMSPR
-1554 LVAEHSEK
+1554 AQEQ
-1562 EHDHAREL
+1562 AREL
-1570 RQQLTEEVRR
+1570 KQQIIEEVRR
-1580 ENQDRDTEA
+1580 DTQDRDTES

-1595 AAEGDWLRSR
+1595 EAEGGWLRAR
-1605 WRRMSRDHRHR
+1605 WRRMENYQRQR
-1616 IAEEAGEADPLST
+1616 IAEEAGEADPEWT
-1629 SRQGHEEIRS
+1629 SRQGHEQIS
-1639 EVLERLRPLIQRDHS
+1639 ASTLERLRPLIERDHS

-1661 LDQMRPSERVE
+1661 LEQMRPSERVQ

-1677 GLKPSRGLVLTGNLS
+1677 GLEARKGLAAPHVLRES
-1692 QSEVETLARQL
+1692 DVEALARQL

-1715 AETDTDPSEAQA
+1715 AETETAPSEAQA

-1893 SGAAQTERPQG
+1893 RGAAQTERPQG

-1952 EAVSG
+1952 EAVAG

-1962 GAKAGRLSSGLSF
+1962 GTKAGRLSSGLSF

-2022 FARDLQEE
+2022 FARDLQEG

-2043 GGAGTAAVPGVD
+2043 AGAGAADLPRAD
-2055 ALREDGGASEQ
+2055 ALRNDGGASER
-2066 GLEAGAR
+2066 GVETGAR
-2073 DVSGTDRQR
+2073 HVPRTDGQR
-2082 AEVSERG
+2082 AEVPGRG
-2089 SEAALQEGG
+2089 GEGAASPGG

-2107 RVRERPGRDP
+2107 RLRERPGRDP

-2129 TRGPKQKARD
+2129 TRGPKQKAQD
-2139 NLAAIELIQALEAEG
+2139 NLRAIELIQALEAEG

-2257 VAARTHY
+2257 VAACTHY

-2292 RAPLPRDTFD
+2292 RTPLPRDTFD

-2400 LEGEPAGDRS
+2400 LEGELAGDRS

-2426 ITGRMSRYFADNPD
+2426 ITGRMSRYFAENPE
-2440 MILGEQGFFD
+2440 MVLGEQGFFD

-2456 YAVRGIKGQS
+2456 YAVRGIKGQP
-2466 LDKALERA
+2466 LDKALARA

-2485 EATQAERAEI
+2485 GVTQDERAEI

-2511 ERLMQLNDGVGVPVQ
+2511 ERLMQVRDGVGVPVK
-2526 ARGKGQSSGLPKTH
+2526 ARGKGQAGIPKEH

-2563 GQKENAKVARQRLNE
+2563 GQPDNAKVARQRLNE

-2590 NKLERQTRRA
+2590 NKLERQYRRP
-2600 TLVQKE
+2600 TIVQQE

-2615 ARYAGEPWF
+2615 ARYAGELWH
-2624 EGDFDPS
+2624 EGDFDAS
-2631 GMIAEGASLTK
+2631 GLIAEGASLTK
-2642 IAAARQAAREAAER
+2642 IAAVRKAAREQAER
-2656 EGRTFDEG
+2656 EGRSFDEG
-2664 SFDPDSVQDTV
+2664 SFDPAAMEDLV
-2675 IEKRENIDPFKDDP
+2675 IEKRENIDPFMDDP
-2689 ENYRLRAIEE
+2689 ESYRLRAIER
-2699 YNDETGEAIKSGIF
+2699 YNDETGEVTKGGVF
-2713 FEDIITRERAPEIRS
+2713 RENIITRERAPEIRS

-2739 KGRLDIPEIAALA
+2739 KGRLDIPEIAALS
-2752 GKSQTQTIEELGESI
+2752 GKSQTQAIEELGESI

-2791 LRQAEAAAAKNPEF
+2791 LRRAEAAAEKNPEF

-2820 TPSEINAALG
+2820 TPSEISATLG
-2830 APWIPEPV
+2830 APWIPEAIV
-2838 LEQFATEALGL
+2838 ERFATDGLGL

-2863 EIRGDKASAAA
+2863 EVSGDKGSAASTA
-2874 TSEWGT
+2874 EWGT

-2888 IEHAANRRT
+2888 IEHALNRRT
-2897 PQIVRKEKLPD
+2897 PQVTRSEKLAD
-2908 GSEHKWVDSAATQAA
+2908 GTRTTWVDTEATQAA

-2928 GIKEKFSAWAWE
+2928 TIKEKFSTWAWE

-3004 AGKTSAMIGAGMEMR
+3004 AGKTSAMIGSGMEMR
-3019 RLGLVNKPM
+3019 RLGLVKKPM
-3028 YVVPNHMLGQFAKE
+3028 YVVPNHMLAQFTKE

-3057 RRFHTNRRKQFIANV
+3057 RRFHTSRRKQFIANV
-3072 ANEDLDAIIITHSS
+3072 ASEDLDAIIITHSA
-3086 FFMIPMS
+3086 FGMIPVS
-3093 DEFQD
+3093 NEFQD
-3098 GLIQQQLDDYR
+3098 GLIQQQIDDYR
-3109 ELLEQMDKDADNRIT
+3109 ELLEQMDKDAENRIT
-3124 RGRLQKQIERLE
+3124 RSRLQKQIERLE

-3142 ADKATDQVFT
+3142 AEKATDQVFT

-3167 TFRKLDFATKMSSV
+3167 YFRKLDFATKMSGV
-3181 KGITSEGSKAS
+3181 KGVSPEGSKAS

-3200 YLEGVK
+3200 HLERVN

-3255 TATELEQDA
+3255 TVTDLEQDA

-3273 FAKFVNVPELSQ
+3273 FAKFVNVPELSN

-3294 TSEQLAQYVTR
+3294 TSQQLGEYVTR
-3305 PRLRGGKRQMHLAE
+3305 PRLRGGKRQMNLAE
-3319 RSAALID
+3319 RSEALVE
-3326 YQDKLA
+3326 YQAKLA
-3332 ARMKAIE
+3332 ARMEAIE
-3339 NRKGPAEKGD
+3339 RRKGPPEPGD
-3349 DILLSIIGDG
+3349 DIMLSVINDG
-3359 RHAAIDMRLADPELS
+3359 RHAAIDMRLADREVS
-3374 EDPGSKLNLLVENV
+3374 EDPGSKLNMLIDNV
-3388 ADVYHRT
+3388 AEIHRRT
-3395 GAQPFYEPRADGYSE
+3395 SAQPFYEPRADGYSE
-3410 NPVDAGP
+3410 TPVDAGP
-3417 ATQMVFADLGL
+3417 ATQMIFANLGL
-3428 SGKRGLSVPNYIR
+3428 SGTRGFSVPNYIR

-3455 DIRDYKSHAAR
+3455 DIRDYKTHAAR
-3466 QRLFNDMNEGKVRVL
+3466 QRLFNDVNEGKVRVL
-3481 IGSTAKMGT
+3481 IGSTAKMST

-3504 DPLWFPADDEQRN
+3504 DPLWYPADDEQRN
-3517 GRIRRQG
+3517 GRILRQG

-3542 ATMWQMMERKAR
+3542 STMWQMMERKAR
-3554 FIEAFFRGDPTLRDM
+3554 FIEGFFRGDPTLRDM

-3582 ALSTADPRVMQLTE
+3582 ALSTADPRIMQLTE
-3596 LRQDLEREQRR
+3596 LRQNLEREQRR
-3607 KDAHQREQSG
+3607 KAAHQREQSV

-3634 RIPRIEQDIAQR
+3634 RIPRIEEDIAQR
-3646 QDTTGDAFRAQ
+3646 QDTSGEAFTAKI
-3657 VGDQAFTDRLEA
+3657 GDQAFTDRLEA

-3728 TGSARGLVQS
+3728 TGSARGLIQS
-3738 LEYQLRGF
+3738 LEHQLRGF

-3753 RKRIA
+3753 RKRIT
-3758 EAEQEIREYESRL
+3758 EAEQEVREYESRL
-3771 GQEYDGAE
+3771 SQEYDGAE
-3779 RLEDLQTQVRAIE
+3779 RLEDLQGQVRALE
-3792 AELARESQDAGQAGG
+3792 AELARESQEGGEAGG
-3807 GEERYARG
+3807 SEERYARG

-3830 SEHYTQRQGDEAD
+3830 SEHYTQRQGDAVD
-3843 WHHSMVV
+3843 WHHSNIV
-3850 VDMDAYDADDTL
+3850 VDMDAYEADSTL

-3892 RMATEMIERGTPG
+3892 RMATEMVERGTPG

-3932 EGPSLARSSA
+3932 EGPSLKRSSTL
-3942 PGQGLLVEQARRHV
+3942 GQGLPVEQARRHV

-3961 GWDGPRLETVQS
+3961 GWNGPRLETVQS
-3973 VRDLPGDIH
+3973 VRDLPADIH

-4173 VDRMFSA
+4173 VDRLFSA

-4226 VERARAGLID
+4226 VERGRAGLID

-4295 LESLSVPI
+4295 LESLSTPI

-4316 LGLMK
+4316 LGLIK

-4409 RLEHTPEGMDPL
+4409 RLEPTPEGMDPL
-4421 TGMDPAQPAQRRV
+4421 TGMDPAQPTHRRV

-4454 NRGTFEVAGTRGEK
+4454 NRGTFEVAGARGDK

-4516 PDWATMEP
+4516 PDWATHEP

-4529 EAAEIVNAEEARRLS
+4529 EAPEIVNAEEARRLS

-4598 LLTHWKLNKTARSPV
+4598 LLTHWKLNKALALDTPIPTADGWTTMGEIQEGDTLFDENGKPCTVLEVKDVQHGRPCYRVEFSDGTSIVADDEHWWFTNHRNDGGAVRTTEEIRNTLTINHRGEAAHSIRVAGALELPDADLPLPPYALGVWLGDGHKRSPRLYVGGQDLEEVVSNLESSGVVCTAPIKDKRNNVYSFTIQKQPGRCIRGHDDSHRNPKNCGECEREARREKSIGEPMSPVVNADFGDRMRDLGVIGDKHIPGEYLRASQQQRLELLQGIVDSDGCITTKGECIIISSSERLARGIKELVTSLGYKPTLRPSESRLNGECVGTHWRIYFRPNTDRPVATIRRKAERIRPASVSRRRSGNRQIVSITPVDSVPVRCIAVSSESHLYLAGDGMVPTHNTARSPV

-5027 RIEVKTDHLSS
+5027 RVEAKTDHLSS
-5038 TAAAIA
+5038 AAAAIA

>member
-1 MAQFEGGW
+1 
-9 KNRGLTDQERALDG
+9 
-23 RAVMAAQDSQ
+23 
-33 RTFERIRA
+33 
-41 QVPRWSPERK
+41 
-51 SRLVTRLAEEG
+51 
-62 LSPTQIRQ
+62 
-70 QITRLGVDPAEV
+70 
-82 EGTLAKLPQPVTAGA
+82 
-97 PAQPAPAPTQAATPD
+97 
-112 PSAPPEPTAQ
+112 
-122 PQPSAQPEPT
+122 
-132 AQPSAPEDWSD
+132 
-143 LMRGLDESVHRKA
+143 
-156 VAERHAAER
+156 
-165 TVAGHLVEA
+165 
-174 PKAVARGATGAL
+174 
-186 GETLKGLQLDADRME
+186 
-201 HRRGVGP
+201 
-208 DRPVEEGRLYRAG
+208 
-221 EFFSEGVR
+221 
-229 ERLAPHPAYEQSFV
+229 
-243 QQAAE
+243 
-248 GGGSLAFYAGLAVA
+248 
-262 GRGAGMTRG
+262 
-271 GAQYV
+271 
-276 APALSAQAA
+276 
-285 GQSEAYQNVKQF
+285 
-297 MEENPE
+297 
-303 RAAEL
+303 
-308 GIDDEY
+308 
-314 ALELSA
+314 
-320 EGRLP
+320 
-325 GIVQILS
+325 
-332 LGPILRRIPES
+332 
-343 MRPSASAYLMRR
+343 
-355 MGEAGAT
+355 
-362 EYTVENAG
+362 
-370 ALLQNL
+370 
-376 LRREYDEDHPIWDE
+376 
-390 VPERGETAAVGAA
+390 
-403 ALQALLFPLQR
+403 
-414 RGARAPSATRD
+414 
-425 TEQDAPLDSL
+425 
-435 YGQEQQP
+435 
-442 EGERFERVEPEA
+442 
-454 PADADMAQTP
+454 
-464 MDVEQPAAEDARFI
+464 
-478 ADPQAYGQDQD
+478 
-489 GVDLGLEAEAEGRPE
+489 
-504 PAPTTAADDTGA
+504 
-516 EYPTQ
+516 
-521 EIPVAQLELSEDV
+521 
-534 PQFKRGAD
+534 
-542 DSGVVEP
+542 
-549 LGGQYERL
+549 
-557 GTAPILVWEREDG
+557 
-570 RREVVTGRHRLDLA
+570 
-584 RRTGEQTIPAQVVR
+584 
-598 EADGFS
+598 
-604 REDAMVADAE
+604 
-614 MNIRDGQGEVADY
+614 
-627 AAYFK
+627 
-632 QRGTDEAQAQRRGLL
+632 
-647 ERAKGRDG
+647 
-655 FTIASQGSD
+655 
-664 TLYQLHQGE
+664 
-673 QIGDRQAAAV
+673 
-683 ARAAPND
+683 
-690 ERLQALGI
+690 
-698 ERIQRGENIETATS
+698 
-712 MMQAV
+712 
-717 QAMGAEGR
+717 
-725 GPEQVDMFGLDDSAM
+725 
-740 RQAEELAKKAA
+740 
-751 ARQREISE
+751 
-759 DIRLLRNPSKNPQRA
+759 
-774 RELGIDVQDETGAR
+774 
-788 ERLRSLEAERERW
+788 
-801 QRWHTDPELRQ
+801 
-812 TLLQETQ
+812 
-819 GEAPAQE
+819 
-826 PAQEQ
+826 
-831 QPPGPVAEGQTDLLG
+831 
-846 QAVPEQREAPAEA
+846 
-859 PAPEQ
+859 
-864 TDMIGGATQE
+864 
-874 QQRLHDEQRA
+874 
-884 VDERLSGG
+884 
-892 EAGHV
+892 
-897 PAGAGEGALFD
+897 
-908 GSQAQTDIA
+908 
-917 DAPAAPELVY
+917 
-927 KADGSPYPTQAAARA
+927 
-942 AARSRKLTDHTPE
+942 
-955 QVGEGAWALR
+955 
-965 PPEAEPSA
+965 
-973 QTDAPAESTA
+973 
-983 EPSPEAVA
+983 
-991 EPTPEPQPAAE
+991 
-1002 PAATTPSEPFTPTHE
+1002 
-1017 ASDGELVRALEDE
+1017 
-1030 DGVYVNQAGEEIIDP
+1030 
-1045 GARPLPAERQQPV
+1045 
-1058 EAAEQPAAEQ
+1058 
-1068 PAAEQPAAEPAAAQD
+1068 
-1083 AEDTA
+1083 
-1088 RALGLDGDLYHG
+1088 
-1100 TAAGI
+1100 
-1105 DFDRFDAARSGSG
+1105 
-1118 VGMNAF
+1118 
-1124 DQGDHFYLTES
+1124 
-1135 RRAAE
+1135 
-1140 LFGQWAENKRELQ
+1140 
-1153 ASRIPPD
+1153 
-1160 DARGS
+1160 
-1165 VLTFRLD
+1165 
-1172 PDARVM
+1172 
-1178 QVEQMPRGRDRAQ
+1178 
-1191 QVIDQA
+1191 
-1197 QEQGYDA
+1197 
-1204 IAFPE
+1204 
-1209 RGFETVEGSLDVYNL
+1209 
-1224 IRSEGLPRTL
+1224 
-1234 IVLNEDALTRA
+1234 
-1245 RDEAQAAAI
+1245 
-1254 DEQQP
+1254 
-1259 RHILRALGAPL
+1259 
-1270 PRSNESKG
+1270 
-1278 DARKRAEKALE
+1278 
-1289 AARRIDEGVDRLT
+1289 
-1302 GKTIKEQILAPLGL
+1302 
-1316 AKNGRVAEIR
+1316 
-1326 ERVKQWRRENPD
+1326 
-1338 SALTE
+1338 
-1343 RAEIARRY
+1343 
-1351 DAGELSVADA
+1351 
-1361 REQGL
+1361 
-1366 LRQHPGAFPKK
+1366 
-1377 VRSLL
+1377 
-1382 HDTGNTGAYDW
+1382 
-1393 QKGLEEFLEAR
+1393 
-1404 GDQNVQDS
+1404 
-1412 YNLNREVAA
+1412 
-1421 GYFDR
+1421 
-1426 GEIGE
+1426 
-1431 TPAHLRR
+1431 
-1438 VLAAREFGLDVP
+1438 
-1450 AKAWAAYEDLSDVR
+1450 
-1464 AQRESRREQAVE
+1464 
-1476 DKEESRRQK
+1476 
-1485 EERLLSSEELALT
+1485 
-1498 DQKFESGR
+1498 
-1506 RTRAIKREVARRLR
+1506 
-1520 EQMERASDPQVRQE
+1520 
-1534 LELSLFFTDR
+1534 
-1544 DSVSDEKGRR
+1544 
-1554 LVAEHSEK
+1554 
-1562 EHDHAREL
+1562 
-1570 RQQLTEEVRR
+1570 
-1580 ENQDRDTEA
+1580 
-1589 LERETQ
+1589 
-1595 AAEGDWLRSR
+1595 
-1605 WRRMSRDHRHR
+1605 
-1616 IAEEAGEADPLST
+1616 
-1629 SRQGHEEIRS
+1629 
-1639 EVLERLRPLIQRDHS
+1639 
-1654 EDSPRTR
+1654 
-1661 LDQMRPSERVE
+1661 
-1672 LARRA
+1672 
-1677 GLKPSRGLVLTGNLS
+1677 
-1692 QSEVETLARQL
+1692 
-1703 EQESPS
+1703 
-1709 RVDQAA
+1709 
-1715 AETDTDPSEAQA
+1715 
-1727 EAGNYRKGQVSLHG
+1727 
-1741 LEISIENPRGSTRSG
+1741 
-1756 TAADGTRWETTM
+1756 
-1768 ADHYGYIRRSEG
+1768 
-1780 ADGDHVDVFLGRQAE
+1780 
-1795 DPSLPVFI
+1795 
-1803 VNQVDPQSGAFDEH
+1803 
-1817 KVMLGYPN
+1817 
-1825 EQAAREGYLANYEPG
+1825 
-1840 WQGLG
+1840 
-1845 SIEAMDLE
+1845 
-1853 GFKAWVRSDQ
+1853 
-1863 TAEPADSL
+1863 
-1871 AGQLAGMDEAELSA
+1871 
-1885 LFDEVAAE
+1885 
-1893 SGAAQTERPQG
+1893 
-1904 ARAKTAEKPDGKKR
+1904 
-1918 PRKQQARAEQQ
+1918 
-1929 ESVERT
+1929 
-1935 AAEIAKSMGGNL
+1935 
-1947 SSAGQ
+1947 
-1952 EAVSG
+1952 
-1957 LAALF
+1957 
-1962 GAKAGRLSSGLSF
+1962 
-1975 DENTYQQAKP
+1975 
-1985 HFQAMLR
+1985 
-1992 DFQAAGKD
+1992 
-2000 LRAFIRAVL
+2000 
-2009 DNFGTGIKPYVLR
+2009 
-2022 FARDLQEE
+2022 
-2030 QGHGDQDAVSAGD
+2030 
-2043 GGAGTAAVPGVD
+2043 
-2055 ALREDGGASEQ
+2055 
-2066 GLEAGAR
+2066 
-2073 DVSGTDRQR
+2073 
-2082 AEVSERG
+2082 
-2089 SEAALQEGG
+2089 
-2098 RGDRARDVH
+2098 
-2107 RVRERPGRDP
+2107 
-2117 QNFTVEPGGLQE
+2117 
-2129 TRGPKQKARD
+2129 
-2139 NLAAIELIQALEAEG
+2139 
-2154 RPATPEE
+2154 
-2161 QAQLARYIGWGGL
+2161 
-2174 KGAFPD
+2174 
-2180 AQGEYAKGYRDIGTR
+2180 
-2195 LRELLSDTEYRT
+2195 
-2207 AERSLQYAHY
+2207 
-2217 TSETVTRGMWDL
+2217 MWDL

-2257 VAARTHY
+2257 VAACTHY

-2292 RAPLPRDTFD
+2292 RTPLPRDTFD

-2400 LEGEPAGDRS
+2400 LEGELAGDRS

-2426 ITGRMSRYFADNPD
+2426 ITGRMSRYFAENPE
-2440 MILGEQGFFD
+2440 MVLGEQGFFD

-2456 YAVRGIKGQS
+2456 YAVRGIKGQP
-2466 LDKALERA
+2466 LDKALARA

-2485 EATQAERAEI
+2485 GVTQDERAEI

-2511 ERLMQLNDGVGVPVQ
+2511 ERLMQVRDGVGVPVK
-2526 ARGKGQSSGLPKTH
+2526 ARGKGQAGIPKEH

-2563 GQKENAKVARQRLNE
+2563 GQPDNAKVARQRLNE

-2590 NKLERQTRRA
+2590 NKLERQYRRP
-2600 TLVQKE
+2600 TIVQQE

-2615 ARYAGEPWF
+2615 ARYAGELWH
-2624 EGDFDPS
+2624 EGDFDAS
-2631 GMIAEGASLTK
+2631 GLIAEGASLTK
-2642 IAAARQAAREAAER
+2642 IAAVRKAAREQAER
-2656 EGRTFDEG
+2656 EGRSFDEG
-2664 SFDPDSVQDTV
+2664 SFDPAAMEDLV
-2675 IEKRENIDPFKDDP
+2675 IEKRENIDPFMDDP
-2689 ENYRLRAIEE
+2689 ESYRLRAIER
-2699 YNDETGEAIKSGIF
+2699 YNDETGEVTKGGVF
-2713 FEDIITRERAPEIRS
+2713 RENIITRERAPEIRS

-2739 KGRLDIPEIAALA
+2739 KGRLDIPEIAALS
-2752 GKSQTQTIEELGESI
+2752 GKSQTQAIEELGESI

-2791 LRQAEAAAAKNPEF
+2791 LRRAEAAAEKNPEF

-2820 TPSEINAALG
+2820 TPSEISATLG
-2830 APWIPEPV
+2830 APWIPEAIV
-2838 LEQFATEALGL
+2838 ERFATDGLGL

-2863 EIRGDKASAAA
+2863 EVSGDKGSAASTA
-2874 TSEWGT
+2874 EWGT

-2888 IEHAANRRT
+2888 IEHALNRRT
-2897 PQIVRKEKLPD
+2897 PQVTRSEKLAD
-2908 GSEHKWVDSAATQAA
+2908 GTRTTWVDTEATQAA

-2928 GIKEKFSAWAWE
+2928 TIKEKFSTWAWE

-3004 AGKTSAMIGAGMEMR
+3004 AGKTSAMIGSGMEMR
-3019 RLGLVNKPM
+3019 RLGLVKKPM
-3028 YVVPNHMLGQFAKE
+3028 YVVPNHMLAQFTKE

-3057 RRFHTNRRKQFIANV
+3057 RRFHTSRRKQFIANV
-3072 ANEDLDAIIITHSS
+3072 ASEDLDAIIITHSA
-3086 FFMIPMS
+3086 FGMIPVS
-3093 DEFQD
+3093 NEFQD
-3098 GLIQQQLDDYR
+3098 GLIQQQIDDYR
-3109 ELLEQMDKDADNRIT
+3109 ELLEQMDKDAENRIT
-3124 RGRLQKQIERLE
+3124 RSRLQKQIERLE

-3142 ADKATDQVFT
+3142 AEKATDQVFT

-3167 TFRKLDFATKMSSV
+3167 YFRKLDFATKMSGV
-3181 KGITSEGSKAS
+3181 KGVSPEGSKAS

-3200 YLEGVK
+3200 HLERVN

-3255 TATELEQDA
+3255 TVTDLEQDA

-3273 FAKFVNVPELSQ
+3273 FAKFVNVPELSN

-3294 TSEQLAQYVTR
+3294 TSQQLGEYVTR
-3305 PRLRGGKRQMHLAE
+3305 PRLRGGKRQMNLAE
-3319 RSAALID
+3319 RSEALVE
-3326 YQDKLA
+3326 YQAKLA
-3332 ARMKAIE
+3332 ARMEAIE
-3339 NRKGPAEKGD
+3339 RRKGPPEPGD
-3349 DILLSIIGDG
+3349 DIMLSVINDG
-3359 RHAAIDMRLADPELS
+3359 RHAAIDMRLADREVS
-3374 EDPGSKLNLLVENV
+3374 EDPGSKLNMLIDNV
-3388 ADVYHRT
+3388 AEIHRRT
-3395 GAQPFYEPRADGYSE
+3395 SAQPFYEPRADGYSE
-3410 NPVDAGP
+3410 TPVDAGP
-3417 ATQMVFADLGL
+3417 ATQMIFANLGL
-3428 SGKRGLSVPNYIR
+3428 SGTRGFSVPNYIR

-3455 DIRDYKSHAAR
+3455 DIRDYKTHAAR
-3466 QRLFNDMNEGKVRVL
+3466 QRLFNDVNEGKVRVL
-3481 IGSTAKMGT
+3481 IGSTAKMST

-3504 DPLWFPADDEQRN
+3504 DPLWYPADDEQRN
-3517 GRIRRQG
+3517 GRILRQG

-3542 ATMWQMMERKAR
+3542 STMWQMMERKAR
-3554 FIEAFFRGDPTLRDM
+3554 FIEGFFRGDPTLRDM

-3582 ALSTADPRVMQLTE
+3582 ALSTADPRIMQLTE
-3596 LRQDLEREQRR
+3596 LRQNLEREQRR
-3607 KDAHQREQSG
+3607 KAAHQREQSV

-3634 RIPRIEQDIAQR
+3634 RIPRIEEDIAQR
-3646 QDTTGDAFRAQ
+3646 QDTSGEAFTAKI
-3657 VGDQAFTDRLEA
+3657 GDQAFTDRLEA

-3728 TGSARGLVQS
+3728 TGSARGLIQS
-3738 LEYQLRGF
+3738 LEHQLRGF

-3753 RKRIA
+3753 RKRIT
-3758 EAEQEIREYESRL
+3758 EAEQEVREYESRL
-3771 GQEYDGAE
+3771 SQEYDGAE
-3779 RLEDLQTQVRAIE
+3779 RLEDLQGQVRALE
-3792 AELARESQDAGQAGG
+3792 AELARESQEGGEAGG
-3807 GEERYARG
+3807 SEERYARG

-3830 SEHYTQRQGDEAD
+3830 SEHYTQRQGDAVD
-3843 WHHSMVV
+3843 WHHSNIV
-3850 VDMDAYDADDTL
+3850 VDMDAYEADSTL

-3892 RMATEMIERGTPG
+3892 RMATEMVERGTPG

-3932 EGPSLARSSA
+3932 EGPSLKRSSTL
-3942 PGQGLLVEQARRHV
+3942 GQGLPVEQARRHV

-3961 GWDGPRLETVQS
+3961 GWNGPRLETVQS
-3973 VRDLPGDIH
+3973 VRDLPADIH

-4173 VDRMFSA
+4173 VDRLFSA

-4226 VERARAGLID
+4226 VERGRAGLID

-4295 LESLSVPI
+4295 LESLSTPI

-4316 LGLMK
+4316 LGLIK

-4409 RLEHTPEGMDPL
+4409 RLEPTPEGMDPL
-4421 TGMDPAQPAQRRV
+4421 TGMDPAQPTHRRV

-4454 NRGTFEVAGTRGEK
+4454 NRGTFEVAGARGDK

-4516 PDWATMEP
+4516 PDWATHEP

-4529 EAAEIVNAEEARRLS
+4529 EAPEIVNAEEARRLS

-4598 LLTHWKLNKTARSPV
+4598 LLTHWKLNKALALDTPIPTADGWTTMGEIQEGDTLFDENGKPCTVLEVKDVQHGRPCYRVEFSDGTSIVADDEHWWFTNHRNDGGAVRTTEEIRNTLTINHRGEAAHSIRVAGALELPDADLPLPPYALGVWLGDGHKRSPRLYVGGQDLEEVVSNLESSGVVCTAPIKDKRNNVYSFTIQKQPGRCIRGHDDSHRNPKNCGECEREARREKSIGEPMSPVVNADFGDRMRDLGVIGDKHIPGEYLRASQQQRLELLQGIVDSDGCITTKGECIIISSSERLARGIKELVTSLGYKPTLRPSESRLNGECVGTHWRIYFRPNTDRPVATIRRKAERIRPASVSRRRSGNRQIVSITPVDSVPVRCIAVSSESHLYLAGDGMVPTHNTARSPV

-5027 RIEVKTDHLSS
+5027 RVEAKTDHLSS
-5038 TAAAIA
+5038 AAAAIA